1 MDDQYNEESLT
12 IKNLK
17 EEYKKYEELDRLDPS
32 VQPKEGDLVK
42 VSKVVKKDNN
52 YFKASP
58 EVEQEILK
66 MVKEDYKKMVDG
78 VPNEIKDLMNKFEPW
93 GYYEDKKGNNCFRVA
108 GIDEIEAKEGQF
120 VLGLHCFKVG
130 SGQVDELI
138 GVHPDTLVRVNGWKR
153 HQISLISQCNIPEA
167 FIRPLGYLLLQEMA
181 NEANN
186 PLINKVQS
194 VDQ

>member
-1 MDDQYNEESLT
+1 MKDNIQN
-12 IKNLK
+12 I
-17 EEYKKYEELDRLDPS
+17 YKKL
-32 VQPKEGDLVK
+32 PKK
-42 VSKVVKKDNN
+42 
-52 YFKASP
+52 F
-58 EVEQEILK
+58 
-66 MVKEDYKKMVDG
+66 
-78 VPNEIKDLMNKFEPW
+78 IKDLMNKFEPW

-153 HQISLISQCNIPEA
+153 HQISLISQCKIPEA

-181 NEANN
+181 KIDAIKVLDGTKTSSPISKIFSSIIDLKINEIRKF
-186 PLINKVQS
+186 INRNKMVEYNDNVMDKKYS
-194 VDQ
+194 HILMN

>member
-1 MDDQYNEESLT
+1 MDDQYNGESLT

-66 MVKEDYKKMVDG
+66 MVKEDYKKMVNG
-78 VPNEIKDLMNKFEPW
+78 VPDDIKDLMNKF
-93 GYYEDKKGNNCFRVA
+93 
-108 GIDEIEAKEGQF
+108 
-120 VLGLHCFKVG
+120 
-130 SGQVDELI
+130 
-138 GVHPDTLVRVNGWKR
+138 
-153 HQISLISQCNIPEA
+153 
-167 FIRPLGYLLLQEMA
+167 
-181 NEANN
+181 
-186 PLINKVQS
+186 
-194 VDQ
+194 